1 MKLLK
6 ANYQEAK
13 NKLLWESELF
23 SGCFPFHCHLWLRN
37 MEWSS
42 VWICFSCFQRILV
55 LVDLLKA
62 PFLFLIYVCNVFRV
76 GSNAITEPFVSF
88 RINLYNKL
96 EVPAS
101 IICLWGQLVQSS
113 LHSYYLIFLL
123 SKSQWLHANWLL
135 EIVSHLCLVIHTPS
149 GISWESASWSRKKK
163 YQWLFK
169 KFTA

>member
-1 MKLLK
+1 MC
-6 ANYQEAK
+6 
-13 NKLLWESELF
+13 SDIV
-23 SGCFPFHCHLWLRN
+23 R
-37 MEWSS
+37 
-42 VWICFSCFQRILV
+42 
-55 LVDLLKA
+55 
-62 PFLFLIYVCNVFRV
+62 
-76 GSNAITEPFVSF
+76 SNTITEPFVSF

-149 GISWESASWSRKKK
+149 DISWESASWSRKKK
-163 YQWLFK
+163 IPVVIQKIHSINNQSCSSLIYYYRHGLISWGLLIFSAMQWTQQPVPLDRDTYNYFCFHADPLK
-169 KFTA
+169 SLIHWE